1 MIIDQQRKRGFHTA
15 KKLFAVSLSLALVM
29 TMLVYAF
36 VSKARESVASAK
48 SVYAMVSVDI
58 NPSFEFYTDYHD
70 IVVEIKALNDDA
82 LTLDVSGLVGL
93 PIEEAI
99 KKLIVIATDAGF
111 IVSSDT
117 SDDYV
122 IVTTVILDEEEEDD
136 EAEEEVKQ
144 DSLGQR
150 IQAAIAASA
159 GIEDT
164 TVVAVIKATLR
175 EKFEAEGKKVPLGLY
190 VINGM
195 VEVEG
200 EWLSVSEFVASQK
213 NVDQLEKKAQQ
224 VIRKQDRFTSLCEK
238 FIAAL
243 EGAGVDTTQYVTRLA
258 TEGEDLE
265 ALKDEL
271 EALWATYDVEE
282 EEAKEENVK
291 PEKEKTNNGKGDSKK
306 NTDEEDESDTESA

>member
-1 MIIDQQRKRGFHTA
+1 MI
-15 KKLFAVSLSLALVM
+15 KKLFAISLSLALIM

-36 VSKARESVASAK
+36 VSKMRDSVASAK

-93 PIEEAI
+93 SIEEAI
-99 KKLIVIATDAGF
+99 EKLIVIATEAGF
-111 IVSSDT
+111 IVSADT

-136 EAEEEVKQ
+136 EAEEEIKQ

-150 IQAAIAASA
+150 IQAAVAASA

-175 EKFEAEGKKVPLGLY
+175 EKFEAEGKNVPLGLY

-238 FIAAL
+238 FISAL
-243 EGAGVDTTQYVTRLA
+243 EGVGVDTAQYVTRLA

-271 EALWATYDVEE
+271 EALWATYDIEE
-282 EEAKEENVK
+282 EVKEENVK
-291 PEKEKTNNGKGDSKK
+291 PEKEKTNNGKGDSKI
-306 NTDEEDESDTESA
+306 NTDDEDEDDIESA